1 MGSRPQEAPSGLTQL
16 SSAPT
21 RWPSGLRSALSGH
34 ELSRGSAQD
43 SRPSPRQ
50 ASSLTASPVRRSKL
64 PPKALLS
71 KASHHPGRALPGPQ
85 TGIPKP
91 SPQVPCPRLSGS
103 LEAGPTSD
111 PGRPEVWG
119 VPPSVLLSRS
129 GAGAPPR
136 SEGSPVRR
144 PLRSGRPRLLTLEVG
159 PEVTFAEGAEV
170 AAQRSQVP
178 GGGRGRD
185 KPEQP
190 EERAPGP
197 AAAPHSRHP
206 GETRAG
212 SVAAHLLSRELQL
225 PKCIAPRQPRPVA
238 YNSRLPSLPSQRP
251 ARSSLCRPGSGLQ
264 GEPANRPI
272 QDFGLSFHGHGN

>member
-1 MGSRPQEAPSGLTQL
+1 MGSRPQESPSGLTQL

-119 VPPSVLLSRS
+119 GPTLGSTLQVRRRRTPEVRGLPGPP
-129 GAGAPPR
+129 AA
-136 SEGSPVRR
+136 PVR
-144 PLRSGRPRLLTLEVG
+144 
-159 PEVTFAEGAEV
+159 A
-170 AAQRSQVP
+170 
-178 GGGRGRD
+178 
-185 KPEQP
+185 
-190 EERAPGP
+190 P
-197 AAAPHSRHP
+197 AAAHP
-206 GETRAG
+206 GSRAG
-212 SVAAHLLSRELQL
+212 SHIRRRRRSCSAAKSGPRRR
-225 PKCIAPRQPRPVA
+225 PRPRQARAARGASPRA
-238 YNSRLPSLPSQRP
+238 GSRASQPPS
-251 ARSSLCRPGSGLQ
+251 G
-264 GEPANRPI
+264 
-272 QDFGLSFHGHGN
+272 